1 MKKVLFNLY
10 RIVVPKPLR
19 TSILKKDLRR
29 KILDFFAVCPENEI
43 NDEQRAVLKYL
54 EKNPVTIFPY
64 SFTNN
69 YSPDKIKV
77 FFDPENRM
85 HYVLQ
90 EGKRLYF
97 KKRWTKRRIQRAYS
111 DLSQEQD
118 INCPHRYISEEFYP
132 EKDDVL
138 ADIGVAE
145 GNFAL
150 SAIEKV
156 KKIYLFEYDR
166 EWIKAL
172 ELTFAPWKDKIEII
186 NKYVSDTDDNKHIKF
201 DTFFKQNS
209 DVSFLK
215 IDVDGFERKVLKGCR
230 QVFHENFP
238 LKVALCT
245 YHKNNDEK
253 EFSALLEEY
262 GFNISYS
269 KGYMIYYYDK
279 KIKAPWLR
287 RGLIRATR

>member
-10 RIVVPKPLR
+10 RILVPKPLR
-19 TSILKKDLRR
+19 TSILKKTLRK
-29 KILDFFAVCPENEI
+29 KILDFFAACPENEI
-43 NDEQRAVLKYL
+43 NGEQREVLKYL
-54 EKNPVTIFPY
+54 ENNPVTIFPH

-69 YSPDKIKV
+69 YSPDKIEV

-97 KKRWTKRRIQRAYS
+97 KKRWTERRIQRAYS
-111 DLSQEQD
+111 DLSREQD
-118 INCPHRYISEEFYP
+118 INSPHRYISEEFYP

-138 ADIGVAE
+138 ADIGTAE

-150 SAIEKV
+150 SVIEKV

-166 EWIKAL
+166 KWIKAL

-230 QVFHENFP
+230 QVFCENFP

-253 EFSALLEEY
+253 EFSALLEEH

-287 RGLIRATR
+287 RGLIRAKR